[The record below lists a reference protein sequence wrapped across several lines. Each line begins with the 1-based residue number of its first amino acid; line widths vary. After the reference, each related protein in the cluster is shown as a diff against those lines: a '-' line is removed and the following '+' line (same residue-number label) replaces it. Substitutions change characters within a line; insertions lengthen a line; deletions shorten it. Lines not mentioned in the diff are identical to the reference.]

1 MLFINITKSMK
12 EIRHYYDAKG
22 FLDCLK
28 TATAGHKLYAP
39 TEDGYVHGI
48 CWLYEN
54 DEYNNH
60 PNEESFEFIP
70 YHKWYCE
77 EDHTWNEGSY
87 LKFSGTNYP
96 DGSMVRVITD
106 QEEVTRLIKQY
117 HDKLHGS
124 AEKRAMRI
132 CQIENLFGLR
142 AQEAVEHTGDKW
154 SDVYDVEC
162 ETNEYGICT
171 FKLYDD
177 YYNIIITLED

>member
-12 EIRHYYDAKG
+12 EIRHYYDDKG

-48 CWLYEN
+48 CWLYES

-70 YHKWYCE
+70 YKKWYCE
-77 EDHTWNEGSY
+77 EDRTWNEGSY

-96 DGSMVRVITD
+96 DGSMARVITD

-124 AEKRAMRI
+124 AERRAMRI
-132 CQIENLFGLR
+132 NL
-142 AQEAVEHTGDKW
+142 VEQRY
-154 SDVYDVEC
+154 SDRVDSMKSYGFDWNTVYDVEC
-162 ETNEYGICT
+162 SENPYGICT
-171 FKLYDD
+171 YKLYDD
-177 YYNIIITLED
+177 QYNVLVEFED